1 MSVTDFE
8 LLQMRTYD
16 MSRRFTLEEYL
27 ERFVDEETESGDEIR
42 FLVSD
47 AQVKSVGLFFIE
59 CMGGILQCL
68 GSQRGTSPS
77 RGTRSEQSDKVTAEV
92 NTDEDD
98 FIN

>member
-8 LLQMRTYD
+8 LLQMRTND

-68 GSQRGTSPS
+68 RSQRETSLP
-77 RGTRSEQSDKVTAEV
+77 RGTRSEYGDEVGV
-92 NTDEDD
+92 NTDDDD